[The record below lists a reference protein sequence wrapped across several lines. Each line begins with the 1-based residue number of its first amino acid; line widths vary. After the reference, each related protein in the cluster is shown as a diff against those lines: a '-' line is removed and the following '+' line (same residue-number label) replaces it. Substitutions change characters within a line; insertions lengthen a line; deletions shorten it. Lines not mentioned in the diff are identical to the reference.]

1 MAFGCHVDFR
11 HNQTPQPRLQAV
23 STPDSNTMPTP
34 TIRTVML
41 EELRE
46 HHLTTQQQRF
56 RERVAAALSDVSSSG
71 TSDSMSV
78 VSESDADSVMS
89 IDTPDIQ
96 ISSDGILDPS
106 SSTSSSSDT
115 DSLDSISDFEIN
127 YYINWVRRYREL
139 LNLIEKTRV
148 LYPAPPIP
156 KCSQLHLLDHWRAH
170 SPEHFCRK
178 TLG

>member
-1 MAFGCHVDFR
+1 MAFGCHVDFW

-46 HHLTTQQQRF
+46 HHLTTQRQRF
-56 RERVAAALSDVSSSG
+56 RERVATALSDVSSSG

-78 VSESDADSVMS
+78 VSESDADSVMF

-96 ISSDGILDPS
+96 ISSDGIDPS
-106 SSTSSSSDT
+106 SSTSS
-115 DSLDSISDFEIN
+115 ISDIIKLGFHIWFWDQLLHQLGASLP
-127 YYINWVRRYREL
+127 WVAEFDRKNSCTL
-139 LNLIEKTRV
+139 SHSTHTKVFPT
-148 LYPAPPIP
+148 PPP
-156 KCSQLHLLDHWRAH
+156 RSLEG
-170 SPEHFCRK
+170 S
-178 TLG
+178 